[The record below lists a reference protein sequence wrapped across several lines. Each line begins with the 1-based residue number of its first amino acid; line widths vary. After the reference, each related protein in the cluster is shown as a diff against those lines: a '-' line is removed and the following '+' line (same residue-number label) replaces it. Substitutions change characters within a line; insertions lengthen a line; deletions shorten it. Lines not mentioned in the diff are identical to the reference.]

1 MKGETK
7 EQRLHR
13 LYIDKKDYEDEISEL
28 EAKIDELIPRLNGI
42 NSVIKE
48 LEEQIA
54 SAEMEDE
61 ETSDTV

>member
-1 MKGETK
+1 MRGETK

-54 SAEMEDE
+54 SAEVEDE